1 MGAMRGKVPVMG
13 VWRGDAGEF
22 EPESEDESEPE
33 TDSERRRPSMGIGSE
48 WGALLFSMGMA
59 GVVKQTIYSVTS
71 RRDRDGTVRQEGA

>member
-1 MGAMRGKVPVMG
+1 MRGGWDEIESVEREG

-33 TDSERRRPSMGIGSE
+33 TDSERRRRSMGIGSE

-59 GVVKQTIYSVTS
+59 GAVKANNIFC
-71 RRDRDGTVRQEGA
+71 D

>member
-1 MGAMRGKVPVMG
+1 MGEVDGLMGAMRGKVPVMG

-48 WGALLFSMGMA
+48 CGALLFSMGMA
-59 GVVKQTIYSVTS
+59 GVVKANNIFC
-71 RRDRDGTVRQEGA
+71 D